1 MSRWLRTEKTV
12 VRTASAWILTPARR
26 RYINL
31 EVPDFVTLALTERLI
46 SRSHVAHFQSKIH
59 VTLHQSCFLCPPT
72 TCGALPLH
80 CAAEMYAGMMKMK
93 KPFWKKGERKITKP
107 SLTPLIC
114 SEQRSSGDKL
124 TLLALSLVSR
134 SPPQPP
140 WLVAINSQSSRGNS
154 RRAALFYRV
163 VKGNLGRDASWVINI
178 SPWPRLTLKVCML

>member
-1 MSRWLRTEKTV
+1 
-12 VRTASAWILTPARR
+12 
-26 RYINL
+26 
-31 EVPDFVTLALTERLI
+31 
-46 SRSHVAHFQSKIH
+46 
-59 VTLHQSCFLCPPT
+59 
-72 TCGALPLH
+72 
-80 CAAEMYAGMMKMK
+80 MYAGMMKMK
-93 KPFWKKGERKITKP
+93 KSFWKKRERKITKP

-178 SPWPRLTLKVCML
+178 SPWPRLTLKVCMLSFLDASSWWWWKFVSLVLFFLSSFKLFKTSFFLWRGFLFLQFGHRNCTGWVGAHNNCR